1 MHDEIMLEVKKE
13 HEEEAKEL
21 LTEAMLAAA
30 YEMIQGI
37 RFKIECL
44 SGENWASCH

>member
-1 MHDEIMLEVKKE
+1 MKIEISLEKE

-37 RFKIECL
+37 RFKIECA
-44 SGENWASCH
+44 SGDSWATCH